1 LRRLLVVPTG
11 AAKRDRGTCSFRFL
25 LALAI
30 AIFAPQ
36 AHAQESPACA
46 EKLLAPTADSV
57 RSTFVAT
64 VQSFNPRR
72 QLTKAYA
79 ELFADGLR
87 QELKLP
93 RPLMLPVYETDS
105 ITPLASPATKK
116 WMAVPSMSVVF
127 GVTLDSG
134 KIVRQRRIAGASSV
148 TFDVAVMDA
157 LARLDSSGALPPPPD
172 SLGAAPLE
180 ISLSIGRLPTRTIQR
195 VMMNPLEAVVP
206 LFFAR
211 SPALPVTQLIGHGA
225 DFGQFVPQPPTKRP
239 DEAVIVRVAVG
250 PDGVVDQ
257 GSMQVVAYSSTG
269 YIQSVFDMI
278 PNWHFTPLQLS
289 GCPVSALEELTF
301 TPK

>member
-1 LRRLLVVPTG
+1 LRRLFVVPTG
-11 AAKRDRGTCSFRFL
+11 AAKRDRGTCSFSFL
-25 LALAI
+25 FALAI
-30 AIFAPQ
+30 TLVASHAQ
-36 AHAQESPACA
+36 AQESPACI
-46 EKLLAPTADSV
+46 EKLLGPTADSV
-57 RSTFVAT
+57 RSTFAAT

-72 QLTKAYA
+72 QLTKSYA
-79 ELFADGLR
+79 ELLADGLR

-93 RPLMLPVYETDS
+93 HPLVLPVYETDS
-105 ITPLASPATKK
+105 ISPLASPATTK

-134 KIVRQRRIAGASSV
+134 KIVRLRRIAGASSV
-148 TFDVAVMDA
+148 SFDVAVMGA
-157 LARLDSSGALPPPPD
+157 LARLDSSGALPPLPD
-172 SLGAAPLE
+172 SLGPAPLE
-180 ISLSIGRLPTRTIQR
+180 ISLSIGRLPMRTIQR
-195 VMMNPLEAVVP
+195 AMMNPLEAVVP
-206 LFFAR
+206 LFVAR
-211 SPALPVTQLIGHGA
+211 SPAHPVTQLVGHGA

-257 GSMQVVAYSSTG
+257 RSMQVLAYSSTG

>member
-1 LRRLLVVPTG
+1 MR
-11 AAKRDRGTCSFRFL
+11 L
-25 LALAI
+25 LALALTLL
-30 AIFAPQ
+30 ASQ
-36 AHAQESPACA
+36 AQAQEAPACA

-57 RSTFVAT
+57 RSTFAAT

-72 QLTKAYA
+72 QLTKSYA
-79 ELFADGLR
+79 EMFADGVR

-93 RPLMLPVYETDS
+93 QPLVLPVYETDS
-105 ITPLASPATKK
+105 ITPLASPAEKK

-134 KIVRQRRIAGASSV
+134 KIVRMRRVAGASSV
-148 TFDVAVMDA
+148 TFDVAVMAA
-157 LARLDSSGALPPPPD
+157 LARLDSSGALPPLPD
-172 SLGAAPLE
+172 SLGPAPLE
-180 ISLSIGRLPTRTIQR
+180 ISLSIGRLPMRTVQR
-195 VMMNPLEAVVP
+195 VMTNPLEAVVP

-211 SPALPVTQLIGHGA
+211 AAAHPVSQSVGHGA

-278 PNWHFTPLQLS
+278 PSWHFVPLQLS